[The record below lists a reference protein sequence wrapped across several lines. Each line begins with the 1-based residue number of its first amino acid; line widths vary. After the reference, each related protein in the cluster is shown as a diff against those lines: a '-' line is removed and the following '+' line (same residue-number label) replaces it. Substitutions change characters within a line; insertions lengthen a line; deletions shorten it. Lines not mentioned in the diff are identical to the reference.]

1 MLATAA
7 TTRLARYRALQE
19 RMPDPQR
26 VLKFGISGI
35 VARIESGTVADDAFD
50 DIFDAYLAP
59 YHGMKA
65 DGIVLGCTHYIFIA
79 RAVERYF
86 KNTSAENAA
95 CLTAIRQPFGSSEGC
110 LSKAISAISQAA
122 AKLHSTQA
130 GIRKS

>member
-26 VLKFGISGI
+26 VLNFGISGI

-65 DGIVLGCTHYIFIA
+65 DGIVLGCTHYIFLPAPLKDIS
-79 RAVERYF
+79 
-86 KNTSAENAA
+86 KNTSAGNAA

-122 AKLHSTQA
+122 AKSHSTQA